1 MGLLSGPAI
10 SSQLLSDDPT
20 GLAGDF
26 VEDSDLNFVAAGVV
40 QNIEAAAMDLYVI
53 YRHADGDVNAA
64 SGTEIE
70 LDPFDMVISG
80 ALIKF

>member
-1 MGLLSGPAI
+1 
-10 SSQLLSDDPT
+10 
-20 GLAGDF
+20 
-26 VEDSDLNFVAAGVV
+26 
-40 QNIEAAAMDLYVI
+40 MDLYVI

-64 SGTEIE
+64 SVTEIE